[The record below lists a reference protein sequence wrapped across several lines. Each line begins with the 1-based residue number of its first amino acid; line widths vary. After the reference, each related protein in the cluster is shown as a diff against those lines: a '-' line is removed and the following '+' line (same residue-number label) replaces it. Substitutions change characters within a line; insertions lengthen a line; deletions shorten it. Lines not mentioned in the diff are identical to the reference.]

1 MPLQA
6 ILREV
11 DQLRNVGT
19 RLETLGEQN
28 PSLSE
33 PLTMLAGQARSTADM
48 LEVLVAVRGPE
59 NISRQ

>member
-1 MPLQA
+1 MPFQA

-19 RLETLGEQN
+19 RLDTLAEQN
-28 PSLSE
+28 AFLSE
-33 PLTMLAGQARSTADM
+33 PLTTLAGSVRNSADL

-59 NISRQ
+59 NVPR